1 MKALPVILAVVML
14 AGCSGM
20 RTSGESMSRSH
31 TGSQW
36 ESGQSNT
43 FTLDPN
49 YQDPSRN
56 IYFGG

>member
-1 MKALPVILAVVML
+1 MKTLPVILALVML

-20 RTSGESMSRSH
+20 STSGDSMSRSS

-36 ESGQSNT
+36 ETGQSNT

-49 YQDPSRN
+49 YHDPSRN